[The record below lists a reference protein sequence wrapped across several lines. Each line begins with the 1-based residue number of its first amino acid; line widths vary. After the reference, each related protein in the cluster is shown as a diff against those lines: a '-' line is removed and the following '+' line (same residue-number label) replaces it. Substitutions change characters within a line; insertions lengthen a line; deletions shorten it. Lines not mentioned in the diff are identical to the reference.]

1 MIWSFYWLSFVI
13 WFDLFQCRIS
23 GKPSPAVKWVLNG
36 RIISNLSSPPHASRW
51 HPFQSQEFQKKFKH
65 PGGFNFFLNSLPEVQ
80 GSSSIQVASTSL
92 ELLWTDFVNISNA
105 SSSPLE
111 RLYSIRE
118 VATAAGNTLILLQ
131 VFTVILAGLPSFPSE
146 LSTENCWPQENVSL
160 LSINIEQF
168 NQLLYLFQ
176 VI

>member
-51 HPFQSQEFQKKFKH
+51 HPFQSQEFEKKFKH
-65 PGGFNFFLNSLPEVQ
+65 PGGFNFFWNSLLEVQ
-80 GSSSIQVASTSL
+80 GSSSHQVVSTSF

-131 VFTVILAGLPSFPSE
+131 AIRWYDSFARY
-146 LSTENCWPQENVSL
+146 SL
-160 LSINIEQF
+160 KVVNRK
-168 NQLLYLFQ
+168 LLTSRKCFSFIHKYRT
-176 VI
+176 I